1 MNIGNDTIERLVL
14 EARRAAEKAYAPYS
28 NFHVGAALI
37 NEDGKIFTGVNVENA
52 SFGLTVC
59 AERNAI
65 CSSVSNANRT
75 IEALVLYTPTDTPTT
90 PCGACRQVIKE
101 FSQDTLIISVCDS
114 DNRLVRTIAELLPSS
129 FGPESLTSNIVK

>member
-1 MNIGNDTIERLVL
+1 VL

-28 NFHVGAALI
+28 NLRVGAALI

-65 CSSVSNANRT
+65 FSSVSNANRT
-75 IEALVLYTPTDTPTT
+75 IEALVIYTPTQTPTA

-101 FSQDTLIISVCDS
+101 FSQDALIVSVCDS

-129 FGPESLTSNIVK
+129 FGPESLT

>member
-1 MNIGNDTIERLVL
+1 VNIGNDTIERLVL

-28 NFHVGAALI
+28 NLRVGAALI

-59 AERNAI
+59 AERYAI
-65 CSSVSNANRT
+65 FSSVSNANRT
-75 IEALVLYTPTDTPTT
+75 IEALVIYTPTQTPTA

-101 FSQDTLIISVCDS
+101 FSQDALIVSVCDS

-129 FGPESLTSNIVK
+129 FGPESLT

>member
-1 MNIGNDTIERLVL
+1 ML

-28 NFHVGAALI
+28 NLRVGAALI

-65 CSSVSNANRT
+65 FSSVSNANRT
-75 IEALVLYTPTDTPTT
+75 IEALVIYTPTQTPTA

-101 FSQDTLIISVCDS
+101 FSQDALIVSVCDS

-129 FGPESLTSNIVK
+129 FGPESLT

>member
-28 NFHVGAALI
+28 NLRVGAALI

-65 CSSVSNANRT
+65 FSSVSNANRT
-75 IEALVLYTPTDTPTT
+75 IEALVIYTPTQTPTA

-101 FSQDTLIISVCDS
+101 FSQDALIVSVCDS

-129 FGPESLTSNIVK
+129 FGPESLT

>member
-1 MNIGNDTIERLVL
+1 VNIGNDTIERLVL

-28 NFHVGAALI
+28 NLRVGAALI

-65 CSSVSNANRT
+65 FSSVSNANRT
-75 IEALVLYTPTDTPTT
+75 IEALVIYTPTQTPTA

-101 FSQDTLIISVCDS
+101 FSQDALIVSVCDS

-129 FGPESLTSNIVK
+129 FGPESLT